1 MHKKA
6 IAIVLVL
13 ALMLSTACGE
23 AIKEEVVTEV
33 DSQTTAVPATT
44 AVPTTTIATTT
55 TTIVTTTTTEAER
68 LSNAETLD
76 LLIAFNDLSES
87 LSSLMS
93 IKFDTESLPL
103 SLLSPEDKV
112 AIIATHIGFLERY
125 EVILDAALDL
135 FTPYSESD
143 LGFTLADQ
151 ATFLSISYDL
161 QELAQEVLD
170 APPVYD

>member
-1 MHKKA
+1 MNKKA

-13 ALMLSTACGE
+13 ALMLSTACGA
-23 AIKEEVVTEV
+23 AIKEEVAVEV
-33 DSQTTAVPATT
+33 DSQTT

-68 LSNAETLD
+68 LSHEASID
-76 LLIAFNDLSES
+76 MLIAFNDLSES
-87 LSSLMS
+87 LSELMS
-93 IKFDTESLPL
+93 IKFDTDSLPL
-103 SLLSPEDKV
+103 SLLPAEDKV
-112 AIIATHIGFLERY
+112 AIIDTHIGFLERY

-135 FTPYSESD
+135 ITPYSESD

>member
-13 ALMLSTACGE
+13 ALMLSTACGA
-23 AIKEEVVTEV
+23 AIKEEVAVEV
-33 DSQTTAVPATT
+33 DSQTT

-68 LSNAETLD
+68 LSHAETLD

-87 LSSLMS
+87 LSALMS

-103 SLLSPEDKV
+103 SLLSAEDKI
-112 AIIATHIGFLERY
+112 AIIDTHIGFLERY

-135 FTPYSESD
+135 FMPYSESD
-143 LGFTLADQ
+143 LGFTLED
-151 ATFLSISYDL
+151 ATEFLSISYDL

>member
-13 ALMLSTACGE
+13 ALMLSTACGA
-23 AIKEEVVTEV
+23 AIKEEVVAEV
-33 DSQTTAVPATT
+33 DSQTT

-68 LSNAETLD
+68 LSHEASID

-93 IKFDTESLPL
+93 IKFDTDSLPL
-103 SLLSPEDKV
+103 SLLSPEDKIV
-112 AIIATHIGFLERY
+112 IIDTHIGFLERY
-125 EVILDAALDL
+125 EAILDAALDVI
-135 FTPYSESD
+135 TPYSESD
-143 LGFTLADQ
+143 LGFTLED
-151 ATFLSISYDL
+151 ATEFLAISYAL
-161 QELAQEVLD
+161 HELAQEVLD

>member
-1 MHKKA
+1 MNKKA

-13 ALMLSTACGE
+13 ALMLSTACGA
-23 AIKEEVVTEV
+23 AIKEEVAVEV
-33 DSQTTAVPATT
+33 ESQTTAVPM
-44 AVPTTTIATTT
+44 TTIATTT
-55 TTIVTTTTTEAER
+55 TTTTTTVTTTTTEAER
-68 LSNAETLD
+68 LSHAESID
-76 LLIAFNDLSES
+76 MLIAFNDLSES

>member
-13 ALMLSTACGE
+13 ALMLSTACGA
-23 AIKEEVVTEV
+23 AIKEEVVAEV
-33 DSQTTAVPATT
+33 DSQTT

-68 LSNAETLD
+68 LSHAETLD

-87 LSSLMS
+87 LSALMS

-103 SLLSPEDKV
+103 SLLPAEDKI
-112 AIIATHIGFLERY
+112 AIIDTHIGFLERY

-135 FTPYSESD
+135 FMPYSESD
-143 LGFTLADQ
+143 LGFTLADR
-151 ATFLSISYDL
+151 AAFLIISYDL

>member
-13 ALMLSTACGE
+13 ALMLSTACGA
-23 AIKEEVVTEV
+23 AIKEEVGAEA
-33 DSQTTAVPATT
+33 DSQTT

-55 TTIVTTTTTEAER
+55 TTIVTTTTTEAKR
-68 LSNAETLD
+68 LSHAESID
-76 LLIAFNDLSES
+76 MLIAFNDLSES
-87 LSSLMS
+87 LSALMS

-112 AIIATHIGFLERY
+112 AIIDTHIGFLERY
-125 EVILDAALDL
+125 DVILGAALDL

-143 LGFTLADQ
+143 LGFTREDWAAFQ
-151 ATFLSISYDL
+151 IIANDL
-161 QELAQEVLD
+161 QELTQEVLD

>member
-13 ALMLSTACGE
+13 ALMLSTACGA
-23 AIKEEVVTEV
+23 AIKEDVAAEV
-33 DSQTTAVPATT
+33 DSQTT

-55 TTIVTTTTTEAER
+55 TTIVTTTTTTEAER
-68 LSNAETLD
+68 LSHAETLD

-87 LSSLMS
+87 LSALMS

-103 SLLSPEDKV
+103 SLLSPEDKI
-112 AIIATHIGFLERY
+112 AIIETHIGFLERH

-135 FTPYSESD
+135 FMPYSESD

-151 ATFLSISYDL
+151 ATFLIIANDL
-161 QELAQEVLD
+161 QELTQEVLD